1 MFFTPVIITA
11 PCQLQPVPVA
21 HSPEGHHRV
30 NFGPPFRQ
38 QQVVA
43 RTKSNCHPFGA
54 MRRIIFCFMFQVSG
68 ARHFVC
74 RGPSSFRHLFLPP
87 PGIVTRC
94 LRHRAL
100 SLASSLRGYWVG
112 GVVFPVKYSLFIG
125 VHCVEVD
132 ARLCAELL
140 FVGVLELWIR

>member
-21 HSPEGHHRV
+21 HSPGGHHRV

-54 MRRIIFCFMFQVSG
+54 MRRIIYVLCFQVLG
-68 ARHFVC
+68 TLFAADRLPFDT
-74 RGPSSFRHLFLPP
+74 SSFLTL
-87 PGIVTRC
+87 G
-94 LRHRAL
+94 
-100 SLASSLRGYWVG
+100 
-112 GVVFPVKYSLFIG
+112 
-125 VHCVEVD
+125 
-132 ARLCAELL
+132 
-140 FVGVLELWIR
+140 